1 MKDSVQKLIFLL
13 CSVHAVNQ
21 DKCGMF
27 LFSVQATE
35 PQTLRTSNVLWL
47 RREETQRERESTAM
61 SYLLS
66 RPWERYVKM
75 LQIHELAD
83 A

>member
-1 MKDSVQKLIFLL
+1 
-13 CSVHAVNQ
+13 
-21 DKCGMF
+21 MF

-35 PQTLRTSNVLWL
+35 PQTLRTSNVLLL

-66 RPWERYVKM
+66 GPWEFYVKM

>member
-1 MKDSVQKLIFLL
+1 MKDSVQKSIFLF

-35 PQTLRTSNVLWL
+35 PQTLRTSNMLWL
-47 RREETQRERESTAM
+47 RREETQREREHSYVIPTIRAM
-61 SYLLS
+61 GIL
-66 RPWERYVKM
+66 RKDVT
-75 LQIHELAD
+75 D
-83 A
+83 T

>member
-47 RREETQRERESTAM
+47 RREETQREYSYVIPTIRAM
-61 SYLLS
+61 GIL
-66 RPWERYVKM
+66 RKDVT
-75 LQIHELAD
+75 D
-83 A
+83 T